1 MKRLFLHYLAP
12 HKLTPTDPTSITSMA
27 YGKMFPLRP
36 IQLFNL
42 GIGCY
47 AFCISNG
54 QKVRPWY
61 VGKTLAQGGF
71 RDEVFTPHKIL
82 HYTEILNPQDKE
94 KSYRRGKPCILLFP
108 LVSDTWRLSKSRANS
123 DGYVDWLE
131 TTLIGMALSQ
141 NPEIANTSKTRFHRE
156 VYVNGLIGGQYQ
168 GRPSTGANFARKA
181 FHSA

>member
-1 MKRLFLHYLAP
+1 MNFESCGPFLFPRERTGQWQKEFWQVVDNYWEGLSNA
-12 HKLTPTDPTSITSMA
+12 
-27 YGKMFPLRP
+27 
-36 IQLFNL
+36 
-42 GIGCY
+42 IGCY

-123 DGYVDWLE
+123 NGFVDWLE